1 MCMKRMYVS
10 TVTSRRRISPF
21 ESSFF
26 GTGTTIGSV
35 PTGGMPLFLGT
46 TVHGVLDPAILRT
59 VLDELAAAHPLL
71 RSRVVTDDGVGHFTR
86 DDEFRPRLDL
96 VEGGEAEYLA
106 LVNGPRDWSDGLFR
120 AYLLRAG
127 LRQQIVLVVHHGI
140 SDGRSGFALLGQ
152 MWRRYTAHATGI
164 AVPEANSD
172 QALPDAMDTRLAE
185 VVSVEAAE
193 AWLDEIRV
201 GAATMGPEDAPRTLP
216 RDGSGTDP
224 FGRFAMQRIE
234 LSAEETAGLVT
245 VARAHGLSVTS
256 VLAGA
261 ALTAFRTRFPESGPL
276 PMFCGY
282 AADVRAEFD
291 PPVPAETVVNFA
303 SGAGVLVHATG
314 ETTQLELAH
323 AIETGLRAGLD
334 RREPA
339 HFPLAAQ
346 LVNDELTAALL
357 SAPPTIAISNIGR
370 LQPHSI
376 PDDIAF
382 VRDDV
387 YAMGPAMPPKLTTFT
402 IAGRLTLQLEY
413 DTALYRRTHMEKLR
427 LTLVELLRTLE

>member
-1 MCMKRMYVS
+1 M
-10 TVTSRRRISPF
+10 TSRRPISPF

-71 RSRVVTDDGVGHFTR
+71 RSRVVTDDGVGHFVR
-86 DDEFRPRLDL
+86 DDEFRPRLDI

-152 MWRRYTAHATGI
+152 LWRHYTAHATGV

-172 QALPDAMDTRLAE
+172 QALPAAMDTRLAE

-193 AWLDEIRV
+193 AWLNDIRA

-216 RDGSGTDP
+216 RDGSDTDP
-224 FGRFAMQRIE
+224 LGRFAMQRIE

-256 VLAGA
+256 VLAGT
-261 ALTAFRTRFPESGPL
+261 ALTAFRTRFPESGSL

-303 SGAGVLVHATG
+303 SGAGVLVHASG

-346 LVNDELTAALL
+346 LVDDELTAALL

-370 LQPHSI
+370 LQAHSI

-402 IAGRLTLQLEY
+402 LAGRLTLQLEY

-427 LTLVELLRTLE
+427 LTLVELLQTLE

>member
-1 MCMKRMYVS
+1 M
-10 TVTSRRRISPF
+10 TSRRRISPF

-71 RSRVVTDDGVGHFTR
+71 RSRVVTDDGVGHFVR
-86 DDEFRPRLDL
+86 DDGFQPRLDI

-106 LVNGPRDWSDGLFR
+106 LVNGPRDWSGGLFR

-127 LRQQIVLVVHHGI
+127 LRQQVVLVVHHGI

-152 MWRRYTAHATGI
+152 MWRYYTAHATGI
-164 AVPEANSD
+164 AVPETNSD
-172 QALPDAMDTRLAE
+172 QTLPEAMDTRLAD
-185 VVSVEAAE
+185 VVSVAAAE
-193 AWLDEIRV
+193 AWLDEIRA
-201 GAATMGPEDAPRTLP
+201 GAASMGPEDAPRTLP
-216 RDGSGTDP
+216 RDGSDTDP
-224 FGRFAMQRIE
+224 LGRFAMQRIE

-256 VLAGA
+256 VLAGT
-261 ALTAFRTRFPESGPL
+261 ALTAFRTRFPESGSL

-323 AIETGLRAGLD
+323 SIETGLRAGLD

-370 LQPHSI
+370 LQPHAI

-382 VRDDV
+382 VRDDI

-402 IAGRLTLQLEY
+402 IGGRLTLQLEY

-427 LTLVELLRTLE
+427 LTLIELLQTLE

>member
-1 MCMKRMYVS
+1 MKRMYVS
-10 TVTSRRRISPF
+10 TMTSRRRISPF

-71 RSRVVTDDGVGHFTR
+71 RSWVVTDDGVGHFVR
-86 DDEFRPRLDL
+86 DDGFQPRLDI
-96 VEGGEAEYLA
+96 VEGGAAEYLA
-106 LVNGPRDWSDGLFR
+106 LVNGPRDWSGGLFR

-152 MWRRYTAHATGI
+152 MWRHYTAHATGI
-164 AVPEANSD
+164 AVPETNSD
-172 QALPDAMDTRLAE
+172 QTLPEAMDTRLAD
-185 VVSVEAAE
+185 VVSVAAAE
-193 AWLDEIRV
+193 AWLDEIRA
-201 GAATMGPEDAPRTLP
+201 GAASMGPEDAPRTLP
-216 RDGSGTDP
+216 RDGSDTDP
-224 FGRFAMQRIE
+224 LGRFAMQRIE

-256 VLAGA
+256 VLAGT
-261 ALTAFRTRFPESGPL
+261 ALTAFRTRFPESGSL

-323 AIETGLRAGLD
+323 SIETGLRAGLD

-370 LQPHSI
+370 LQPHAI

-382 VRDDV
+382 VRDDI

-427 LTLVELLRTLE
+427 LTLVELLQTLA

>member
-1 MCMKRMYVS
+1 MKRMYVS
-10 TVTSRRRISPF
+10 TMTSRRRISPF

-71 RSRVVTDDGVGHFTR
+71 RSRVVTDDGVGHFVR
-86 DDEFRPRLDL
+86 DDEFRPRLDI

-152 MWRRYTAHATGI
+152 MWRHYTAHAAGI
-164 AVPEANSD
+164 AVPETNSD
-172 QALPDAMDTRLAE
+172 QTLPEAMDTRLAE
-185 VVSVEAAE
+185 VVSVAAAE
-193 AWLDEIRV
+193 AWLDEIRA
-201 GAATMGPEDAPRTLP
+201 GAASMGPEDAPRTLP
-216 RDGSGTDP
+216 RDGSDTDP
-224 FGRFAMQRIE
+224 LGRFAMQRIE
-234 LSAEETAGLVT
+234 LSAEETAELVT

-256 VLAGA
+256 VLAGT
-261 ALTAFRTRFPESGPL
+261 ALTAFRTRFPESGLL

-323 AIETGLRAGLD
+323 SIETGLRAGLD

-370 LQPHSI
+370 LQPHAI

-382 VRDDV
+382 VRDDI

-402 IAGRLTLQLEY
+402 IGGRLTLQLEY

-427 LTLVELLRTLE
+427 LTLVELLQTLE

>member
-1 MCMKRMYVS
+1 M
-10 TVTSRRRISPF
+10 TSRRRISPF

-71 RSRVVTDDGVGHFTR
+71 RGRVVTDDGVGHFVR
-86 DDEFRPRLDL
+86 DDEFRPRLDI

-127 LRQQIVLVVHHGI
+127 LRQQVVLVVHHGI

-152 MWRRYTAHATGI
+152 MWRHYTAHATGI
-164 AVPEANSD
+164 AVPETNSD
-172 QALPDAMDTRLAE
+172 QTLPEAMDTRLAD

-193 AWLDEIRV
+193 AWLDEIRA
-201 GAATMGPEDAPRTLP
+201 GAASMGPEDAPRTLP
-216 RDGSGTDP
+216 RDGSDTDP
-224 FGRFAMQRIE
+224 LGRFAMQRIE

-256 VLAGA
+256 VLAGT
-261 ALTAFRTRFPESGPL
+261 ALTAFRTRFPESGSL

-282 AADVRAEFD
+282 AADLRAEFD

-323 AIETGLRAGLD
+323 SIETGLRAGLD

-370 LQPHSI
+370 LQPHPI

-382 VRDDV
+382 VRDDI

-402 IAGRLTLQLEY
+402 IGGRLTLQLEY

-427 LTLVELLRTLE
+427 LTLVELLQTLE

>member
-1 MCMKRMYVS
+1 MKRMYVS
-10 TVTSRRRISPF
+10 TMPSRRRISPF

-71 RSRVVTDDGVGHFTR
+71 RSRVVTDDGVGHFVR
-86 DDEFRPRLDL
+86 DDEFRPRLDI

-152 MWRRYTAHATGI
+152 MWRHYTAHATGI

-172 QALPDAMDTRLAE
+172 QTLPEAMDTRLAE
-185 VVSVEAAE
+185 VVSVAAAE
-193 AWLDEIRV
+193 AWLDEIR
-201 GAATMGPEDAPRTLP
+201 AAAAAMGPEDAPRTLP
-216 RDGSGTDP
+216 RDGSDTDP
-224 FGRFAMQRIE
+224 LGRFAMQRIE

-245 VARAHGLSVTS
+245 VARVRGLSATS
-256 VLAGA
+256 VLAGT
-261 ALTAFRTRFPESGPL
+261 ALTAFRTRFPESGSL

-323 AIETGLRAGLD
+323 SIETGLRAGLD

-402 IAGRLTLQLEY
+402 IGGRLTLQLEY

-427 LTLVELLRTLE
+427 LTLVELLQTLE

>member
-1 MCMKRMYVS
+1 M
-10 TVTSRRRISPF
+10 TSRRRISPF

-71 RSRVVTDDGVGHFTR
+71 RSWVVTDDGVGHFVR
-86 DDEFRPRLDL
+86 DDGFQPRLDI
-96 VEGGEAEYLA
+96 VEGGAAEYLA
-106 LVNGPRDWSDGLFR
+106 LVNGPRDWSGGLFR

-152 MWRRYTAHATGI
+152 MWRHYTAHATGI
-164 AVPEANSD
+164 AVPETNSD
-172 QALPDAMDTRLAE
+172 QTLPEAMDTRLAD
-185 VVSVEAAE
+185 VVSVAAAE
-193 AWLDEIRV
+193 AWLDEIRA
-201 GAATMGPEDAPRTLP
+201 GAASMGPEDAPRTLP
-216 RDGSGTDP
+216 RDGSDTDP
-224 FGRFAMQRIE
+224 LGRFAMQRIE

-256 VLAGA
+256 VLAGT
-261 ALTAFRTRFPESGPL
+261 ALTAFRTRFPESGSL

-323 AIETGLRAGLD
+323 SIETGLRAGLD

-370 LQPHSI
+370 LQPHAI

-382 VRDDV
+382 VRDDI

-427 LTLVELLRTLE
+427 LTLVELLQTLA

>member
-1 MCMKRMYVS
+1 M
-10 TVTSRRRISPF
+10 TSRRRISPF

-71 RSRVVTDDGVGHFTR
+71 RSRVVTDDGVGHFVR
-86 DDEFRPRLDL
+86 DDEFRPRLGI

-127 LRQQIVLVVHHGI
+127 LRQQIVVVVHHGI
-140 SDGRSGFALLGQ
+140 ADGRSGFALLGQ
-152 MWRRYTAHATGI
+152 MWRRYTAHATGT
-164 AVPEANSD
+164 AVPEADSD
-172 QALPDAMDTRLAE
+172 QALPEAMDTRLAE
-185 VVSVEAAE
+185 VVSVAAAG
-193 AWLDEIRV
+193 AWLDEIRA
-201 GAATMGPEDAPRTLP
+201 GAAMMGPEDAPRTLP
-216 RDGSGTDP
+216 RDGSDTDP
-224 FGRFAMQRIE
+224 LGRFAMQRIE

-245 VARAHGLSVTS
+245 VTRAHGLSVTS

-261 ALTAFRTRFPESGPL
+261 ALTAFRTRFPESGSV

-323 AIETGLRAGLD
+323 AVETGLRAGLD

-357 SAPPTIAISNIGR
+357 CAPPTIAISNIGR

-376 PDDIAF
+376 PDDLAF

-427 LTLVELLRTLE
+427 LTLVELLQTLE

>member
-1 MCMKRMYVS
+1 M
-10 TVTSRRRISPF
+10 TSRRRISPF

-59 VLDELAAAHPLL
+59 ALDELAAAHPLL
-71 RSRVVTDDGVGHFTR
+71 RSRVVTDDGVGQFVR
-86 DDEFRPRLDL
+86 DDEFRPRLDI

-152 MWRRYTAHATGI
+152 MWRHYTAHATGI
-164 AVPEANSD
+164 AVPESNSV
-172 QALPDAMDTRLAE
+172 QALPEAMDTRLAE
-185 VVSVEAAE
+185 VVSVAAAE
-193 AWLDEIRV
+193 AWLDEIRA
-201 GAATMGPEDAPRTLP
+201 GAAMMGPEDAPRTLP
-216 RDGSGTDP
+216 RDGSDADP
-224 FGRFAMQRIE
+224 LGRFAMQRIE

-256 VLAGA
+256 VLAGT

-402 IAGRLTLQLEY
+402 IGGRLTLQLEY

-427 LTLVELLRTLE
+427 LTLVELLQTLE

>member
-1 MCMKRMYVS
+1 M
-10 TVTSRRRISPF
+10 TSRRRISPF

-71 RSRVVTDDGVGHFTR
+71 RSRVVTDDGVGHFVR
-86 DDEFRPRLDL
+86 DDDFRPRFDI

-106 LVNGPRDWSDGLFR
+106 LVNGPRNWSDGLFR

-152 MWRRYTAHATGI
+152 MWRHYTAHATGI

-172 QALPDAMDTRLAE
+172 QSLPEAMDTLLAE
-185 VVSVEAAE
+185 VVSVAAAE
-193 AWLDEIRV
+193 AWLDEIRA

-216 RDGSGTDP
+216 RDGSDTDP
-224 FGRFAMQRIE
+224 LGRFAMQRIE

-256 VLAGA
+256 VLAGT
-261 ALTAFRTRFPESGPL
+261 ALTAFRTRFPESGSL

-314 ETTQLELAH
+314 KTTQLELAH
-323 AIETGLRAGLD
+323 SIETGLRAGLD

-346 LVNDELTAALL
+346 LVNDELTATLL

-402 IAGRLTLQLEY
+402 IANRLTLQLEY

-427 LTLVELLRTLE
+427 LTLVELLQTLE

>member
-1 MCMKRMYVS
+1 M
-10 TVTSRRRISPF
+10 TSRRRISPF

-59 VLDELAAAHPLL
+59 ALDELAAAHPLL
-71 RSRVVTDDGVGHFTR
+71 RSRVVTDDGVGQFVR
-86 DDEFRPRLDL
+86 DDEFLPRLDI

-152 MWRRYTAHATGI
+152 MWRHYTAHATGI
-164 AVPEANSD
+164 AVPESNSD
-172 QALPDAMDTRLAE
+172 QALPEAMDTRLAE
-185 VVSVEAAE
+185 VVSVAAAE
-193 AWLDEIRV
+193 AWLDEIRA
-201 GAATMGPEDAPRTLP
+201 GAAMMGPEDAPRTLP
-216 RDGSGTDP
+216 RDGSDADP
-224 FGRFAMQRIE
+224 LGRFAMQRIE

-256 VLAGA
+256 VLAGT

-282 AADVRAEFD
+282 AADVRTEFD

-402 IAGRLTLQLEY
+402 IGGRLTLQLEY

-427 LTLVELLRTLE
+427 LTLVELLQTLE